1 MYIYFISSEAFGE
14 NIHKLI
20 HSEEKREVVDM
31 IKSHQLL
38 YRTQFDIKELS
49 VDINQQ
55 GYNEFLKNIDCHKG
69 LDRFYKF
76 NANLEEFKNLLEAYC
91 TFNSKLSKFS
101 TEEEGEETTSTP
113 HVTEVKSEDYLEK
126 HIEWINKQDK
136 VSKAKG
142 NYQDTFANVDLKNAR
157 VSYIYD
163 DKADTI
169 LAKQLFG
176 DKVVNTVGLDQTKW
190 NSNTKK
196 FESTDEISTFVLDDA
211 NSLRNDDHTT
221 VLKEVKPMTEEEW
234 KAKSDEM
241 NKQVNEDGSTANL
254 LGKSDKEI
262 EEDEEESEV
271 EEESRRVIAL
281 VNNLLLEKRII
292 YFEEDE
298 VTTIDYEDF
307 NEFKILEKFLI
318 PENDMIISII
328 MYKLQKYLDQE
339 KELTITRVAALIK
352 KAEIVVEDSSDDEG
366 DKTLNPYGVA
376 TATTKSYVTDFLK
389 GMPPLKMIQNFM
401 NKHCAHV
408 SGNKEQAKLVFN
420 RFGDYIYE
428 NGLTIMS
435 KINKS
440 TFTKVL
446 KNHFPYRRFSNGM
459 YWVDMKLIE

>member
-1 MYIYFISSEAFGE
+1 MYIYFISSDTFGE

-38 YRTQFDIKELS
+38 YRTQFDIKELT
-49 VDINQQ
+49 VDINLQ
-55 GYNEFLKNIDCHKG
+55 GYTEFLKNIDCYKG

-76 NANLEEFKNLLEAYC
+76 DANLEEFKNLLEAYC

-101 TEEEGEETTSTP
+101 TEEEGEETPRVVEISQ
-113 HVTEVKSEDYLEK
+113 EKYLEK
-126 HIEWINKQDK
+126 HFESMDRQAVAN
-136 VSKAKG
+136 KAKD
-142 NYQDTFANVDLKNAR
+142 NYQNKFADVDLKNSR

-176 DKVVNTVGLDQTKW
+176 DKVVNKVGLDKLKW
-190 NSNTKK
+190 NNSSKK
-196 FESTDEISTFVLDDA
+196 FESTDKIVSTVLNDID
-211 NSLRNDDHTT
+211 SLRDDDHTN
-221 VLKEVKPMTEEEW
+221 VLKEVKQMTEEEW
-234 KAKSDEM
+234 EERSKEM
-241 NKQVNEDGSTANL
+241 NEQVNEDGSTANL
-254 LGKSDKEI
+254 LGKS
-262 EEDEEESEV
+262 EEYEEESDF
-271 EEESRRVIAL
+271 EEDPQRVIAL
-281 VNNLLLEKRII
+281 VNNMLLAKRII

-298 VTTIDYEDF
+298 IKIVDHEDF

-328 MYKLQKYLDQE
+328 MYKLQRYLDQE
-339 KELTITRVAALIK
+339 KNLTVLKVAAIIK
-352 KAEIVVEDSSDDEG
+352 KAELLVEDSSDDEE
-366 DKTLNPYGVA
+366 DKTENSYSTT
-376 TATTKSYVTDFLK
+376 TAKNYVTDLLK
-389 GMPPLKMIQNFM
+389 GVPPLKMIKKFM
-401 NKHCAHV
+401 DKHCAHV
-408 SGNKEQAKLVFN
+408 SGNKEQAKIVFN

-446 KNHFPYRRFSNGM
+446 KNHFPYRRFSSGM